1 MWLLPLLLGW
11 TGMRGVVSLA
21 AALSIPVALSSGAA
35 FPQRNLIL
43 FITFM
48 VILLT
53 LLLQGLTLPYF
64 IKRSRLFE
72 ITNEPPDEEAKTK
85 LKAGLYQHSYHFL
98 KDKYEHECNGHG
110 GVQKM
115 LQHWEAKMN
124 DGNPMNDEIR
134 MIYLKMLESQRQY
147 LVEQNKDIHI
157 DEDII
162 RLQLYQIDLEEE
174 KLKMM

>member
-1 MWLLPLLLGW
+1 LGW

-21 AALSIPVALSSGAA
+21 AALSIPVALSNGDA

-72 ITNEPPDEEAKTK
+72 ITNEPSDEEAKAK
-85 LKAGLYQHSYHFL
+85 LKAGLHRHSYQFL
-98 KDKYEHECNGHG
+98 KDKYEHECSGHG

-115 LQHWEAKMN
+115 LQQWEAKMN
-124 DGNPMNDEIR
+124 DSNNSLMNNELKTL
-134 MIYLKMLESQRQY
+134 YLKMLESQRQY

-162 RLQLYQIDLEEE
+162 RRQLYQIDLEEE